1 MSPPPRHSFVKRS
14 KANNAARRQSRW
26 TAMLHL
32 TVRYASSKP
41 MLATGEHQAALVEI
55 PKQPGRARPSRCE
68 AEDCCDARLQRIWE
82 CRDHDRRHRATAPHP
97 QGTVQTGTSERSR
110 PSCTCSLERG
120 ALGLKSA
127 QPLNCIS
134 IQDILRHDRIS
145 STAGCKYFH
154 YAPLLYES
162 RV

>member
-68 AEDCCDARLQRIWE
+68 AEDCCDARLSKNLGM
-82 CRDHDRRHRATAPHP
+82 P
-97 QGTVQTGTSERSR
+97 RSR
-110 PSCTCSLERG
+110 SPASSYCT
-120 ALGLKSA
+120 ASA
-127 QPLNCIS
+127 
-134 IQDILRHDRIS
+134 RDRS
-145 STAGCKYFH
+145 DWDVWAFKAKLHLQSGTRCFGPEVCTAK
-154 YAPLLYES
+154 
-162 RV
+162 

>member
-41 MLATGEHQAALVEI
+41 MAGSGEHQAALVEI
-55 PKQPGRARPSRCE
+55 PKQCERARQPRFETES
-68 AEDCCDARLQRIWE
+68 CCDVRLQRIWE
-82 CRDHDRRHRATAPHP
+82 CRDHDRRQRATAPHP
-97 QGTVQTGTSERSR
+97 QGTVQTGTSGRSR

-127 QPLNCIS
+127 QRSKECFLVRGICTRAVMKTTRHHMFLNI
-134 IQDILRHDRIS
+134 
-145 STAGCKYFH
+145 F
-154 YAPLLYES
+154 
-162 RV
+162 